1 MLKKIIL
8 AVLICLPSFAF
19 AQKIGVVDTQSII
32 VAMPET
38 KDMQATLEAAQKKY
52 ETELKNL
59 DDKLQKEM
67 ADVKSLP
74 ADTPQSIL
82 ERRYQDIEEAQQKLQ
97 QFYQTAQQDIAQQQ
111 QRLLAP
117 IQERLR
123 TAISTVGAEGSFT
136 IILEKQEPLY
146 IGTDAVDLTS
156 QVRAKLGM

>member
-82 ERRYQDIEEAQQKLQ
+82 ERRYEDIEQLQ

-123 TAISTVGAEGSFT
+123 TAISTVGAEGSYT
-136 IILEKQEPLY
+136 LILEKQEPLY
-146 IGTDAVDLTS
+146 IGTDATDLTS